1 MLYRVITYF
10 TDMQDDDYAYNVGD
24 VFPREGKK
32 VSTRRIRELSSVN
45 NRRGIPLIEAVETSN
60 EE

>member
-45 NRRGIPLIEAVETSN
+45 NRRGIPLIEAIETSS